1 MNTTAFTQSG
11 KRAQSVEFVPAR
23 NKLEAVARISAL
35 TSSGPE
41 YLGPGSKERKTVLVN
56 LATGLEIEIDGGET
70 KQELGSLIA
79 RKLGVNWTSQCES
92 VGQTITLY
100 GLNLLLEA
108 ASEKLLLDDTF
119 SFEISPTEEM
129 TSISR
134 IVKTET
140 PKEMNGME
148 SIIEMKLQEF
158 TKWAETEWQGFYFE
172 FKVKP
177 QLINAL
183 GGGPRVIG
191 RTEFDYALNY
201 PWDMKVHSLETSK
214 GKPSPGGC
222 LLNDGY
228 SMEKAISDKG
238 LGLILL
244 NGIPDYDWEF
254 TKWFKEF
261 RNKDQGEPRRTLKK
275 TFTSIRVDYFFIPNN
290 ERFEEALAK
299 KELSIFNQGKQQSG
313 HKRNYKY
320 SLNLKKAENSDL
332 LIGTTEIN

>member
-1 MNTTAFTQSG
+1 MG
-11 KRAQSVEFVPAR
+11 FVPAR

-41 YLGPGSKERKTVLVN
+41 FLGPGSKERKTVLLN
-56 LATGLEIEIDGGET
+56 LARGLQIQTEGNET
-70 KQELGSLIA
+70 KQDLASIIA
-79 RKLGVNWTSQCES
+79 QNLEVKWTSKCES
-92 VGQTITLY
+92 VGQTITLF

-108 ASEKLLLDDTF
+108 ASTKLSSQTKF
-119 SFEISPTEEM
+119 SDEVTPFDEM
-129 TSISR
+129 TNISK
-134 IVKTET
+134 IVKVET
-140 PKEMNGME
+140 PKQMNGMD

-158 TKWAETEWQGFYFE
+158 SKWAETEWQGFYFE

-222 LLNDGY
+222 ALNDGF
-228 SMEKAISDKG
+228 SMETAISERG

-254 TKWFKEF
+254 TKWFKDF
-261 RNKDQGEPRRTLKK
+261 RQKGQGEPRRTLKK
-275 TFTSIRVDYFFIPNN
+275 TFTSVRVDYFFIPNKV
-290 ERFEEALAK
+290 RFDEALAK
-299 KELSIFNQGKQQSG
+299 KELTIFNQGKQQSG

-332 LIGTTEIN
+332 LIGSTEIN

>member
-1 MNTTAFTQSG
+1 MNTTACIRSG
-11 KRAQSVEFVPAR
+11 EKMSTMEFVPAR

-41 YLGPGSKERKTVLVN
+41 FLGPGSKERKTVLLN
-56 LATGLEIEIDGGET
+56 LAAGLQIQTDGHET
-70 KQELGSLIA
+70 KQQLGSLIA
-79 RKLGVNWTSQCES
+79 KNLGVKWVPECES
-92 VGQTITLY
+92 VGQTITLI

-108 ASEKLLLDDTF
+108 ASEKLSSTTKFNAAVTPLD
-119 SFEISPTEEM
+119 EM
-129 TSISR
+129 TRISN
-134 IVKTET
+134 IVKIET
-140 PKEMNGME
+140 PKHMNGME

-158 TKWAETEWQGFYFE
+158 SKWAETEWQGFYFE

-222 LLNDGY
+222 ALNDGF
-228 SMEKAISDKG
+228 SMETAVSDNG

-254 TKWFKEF
+254 TKWFKDF
-261 RNKDQGEPRRTLKK
+261 RKKGQGEPRRTLKK
-275 TFTSIRVDYFFIPNN
+275 TFTSVRVDYFFIPNRA
-290 ERFEEALAK
+290 RFDEALAK
-299 KELSIFNQGKQQSG
+299 KELTIFNQGKQQSG
-313 HKRNYKY
+313 QKRNYKY
-320 SLNLKKAENSDL
+320 SLNLKKAEKSDL
-332 LIGTTEIN
+332 LIGSTEIN